1 MCSMRSVSVFFGALL
16 LPFLLLPAAKCS
28 HALHF
33 FAGMYNETGPTSVTW
48 YSVTSIGDPVAVAN
62 ISAGPNI
69 SWIAFHPSLPVA
81 YAVQESILGRIG
93 AYMVDDAAHTFSAV
107 GNAQSSGGDYPVHAS
122 VHASGR
128 FIFVANYGGNVAVM
142 PLQPDGSLLPPVQT
156 VNTGFF
162 SHCVVVS
169 PVNHSHVFVVSL
181 ANNIINQFVF
191 DLSSERLLA
200 NPFATGLSLPPGTG
214 PRHLLIH
221 PLHPIAFISDEGSG
235 TTAALITVCAY
246 NAARGTLSLPRSR
259 SALPHGADAEGMFP
273 SELLLSKDGRFLYV
287 SIRDAAGASDSI
299 AVFSV
304 DHADADVLLL
314 ANAPVCWC
322 PRSMTLVD
330 SEGSDILVVGCQ
342 LARAVQTFVVDRDSG
357 MLKSARRGAIMS
369 NPVAFV
375 GALAHQRPGAP

>member
-1 MCSMRSVSVFFGALL
+1 MRSVSLCFIALL
-16 LPFLLLPAAKCS
+16 LPFLLLPVVKCS
-28 HALHF
+28 LDGHF
-33 FAGMYNETGPTSVTW
+33 FVGMYNETGPTSVAW
-48 YSVTSIGDPVAVAN
+48 YSVTNIGHPVVVAN

-81 YAVQESILGRIG
+81 YAVQESTLGLIG

-107 GNAQSSGGDYPVHAS
+107 GNAQSSGGNYPVHAS

-128 FIFVANYGGNVAVM
+128 FIFVANYGGNVAVL
-142 PLQPDGSLLPPVQT
+142 PVQPNGSLLPPVQT

-181 ANNIINQFVF
+181 ANDVVNQFVF
-191 DLSSERLLA
+191 DLSSGRLLP
-200 NPFATGLSLPPGTG
+200 NPFATGMSLPPGTG

-221 PLHPIAFISDEGSG
+221 PLHPIAFISDEGNG

-246 NAARGTLSLPRSR
+246 DAARGTLSLLRSR
-259 SALPHGADAEGMFP
+259 SALPHGADAKGMLP

-287 SIRDAAGASDSI
+287 SIRDVAGASDSV

-304 DHADADVLLL
+304 NHAAADVLLL

-322 PRSMTLVD
+322 PRSMALVE
-330 SEGSDILVVGCQ
+330 SEWSHVLVVGCQ
-342 LARAVQTFVVDRDSG
+342 LTRAVQAFVVDRDSG
-357 MLKSARRGAIMS
+357 MLKSAGRGPIMN

-375 GALAHQRPGAP
+375 GALAYQPPGPP